1 MATEREVL
9 FDYAV
14 QGIAL
19 VNRNTVVLTALGPF
33 VGEEPNIRSSSRIL
47 SYNLEAD
54 HWGGLNYDFGARWVI
69 GAGLTPDGKR
79 QALYGDWLRTGM
91 LNYGDGPNGDEPGRL
106 RSPATIDSIALIG
119 KHFYIVGGNEFFG
132 RRNGPGD
139 WTYISLAASPEE
151 ARFSFYLLAGNAED
165 NIYMIQ
171 DTSPYAVHH
180 WNGTALRPIPTS
192 DDLQHEG
199 RPVIPNSIAI
209 SPDGQVF
216 IGGGLG
222 ELLVG
227 TADTGFLPL
236 LYPEK
241 TGKGSPRALEGLA
254 WYDGSLWAVDGLQ
267 LLRLVDGEWEVQPV
281 FLESTR
287 SLGFDR
293 IYAGDG
299 ALLVGSQFKAA
310 LFDGTRWRKVFGDID
325 TDKWQQ
331 LQLLERQQ
339 EDMGELLES
348 ARALRD
354 LIRSQP

>member
-1 MATEREVL
+1 MSTEKEAI

-14 QGIAL
+14 HRVAL
-19 VNRNTVVLTALGPF
+19 VDRNTVVLTAMGPF
-33 VGEEPNIRSSSRIL
+33 VGKEPNIRGSSRLL
-47 SYNLEAD
+47 SYNLAVD
-54 HWGGLNYDFGARWVI
+54 SWGKVHYEFGEWWKV
-69 GAGLTPDGKR
+69 GAGLTLDGKR
-79 QALYGDWLRTGM
+79 QALFGAYNRTTM
-91 LNYGDGPNGDEPGRL
+91 LNYADGPNGDEPGRL
-106 RSPATIDSIALIG
+106 KSPATIGAIALIG
-119 KHFYIVGGNEFFG
+119 DHFYVVGGNEFFG
-132 RRNGPGD
+132 RREGPED
-139 WTYISLAASPEE
+139 WNYISLAASPEE
-151 ARFSFYLLAGNAED
+151 ARFSFYLIAGNVED

-180 WNGTALRPIPTS
+180 WNGEFLRPIPVS

-209 SPDGQVF
+209 SPDGQLF
-216 IGGGLG
+216 LGGNLG

-254 WYDGSLWAVDGLQ
+254 WYDDSLWAVDGSQ
-267 LLRLVDGEWEVQPV
+267 LLRLVNGEWEIQQIQV
-281 FLESTR
+281 EGTR
-287 SLGFDR
+287 QWGLSY

-299 ALLVGSQFKAA
+299 ALLVGNQFHAV
-310 LFDGTRWRKVFGDID
+310 LFDGTRWRKVFGHVDID
-325 TDKWQQ
+325 KWLQ
-331 LQLLERQQ
+331 LQLLEQQ
-339 EDMGELLES
+339 HEDMGELLES